1 VALLVSAIRN
11 RNSRALKCPV
21 PRLRQSGSALIVGL
35 VFLLVITLIAVSGAR
50 NTILQERM
58 SANLY
63 DRSLAFQSAEAA
75 LREGLADAANRHGT
89 PPASGFRPRDAD
101 YWLTHL
107 TGANPDGHAVDADLH
122 GVSES
127 ARYFVEE
134 IRTPAC
140 PPGQICDA
148 ELGASN
154 WRTLYRVTAIG
165 FGGTQEAMVLLQV
178 TGEPEATGG
187 SGGNGGSED
196 ADESEGPGESEP

>member
-1 VALLVSAIRN
+1 VTLLVAVSPN
-11 RNSRALKCPV
+11 RHSGVSRRSPLPWKQA
-21 PRLRQSGSALIVGL
+21 GSALIVGL
-35 VFLLVITLIAVSGAR
+35 VFLLVITLIAVAGMR

-75 LREGLADAANRHGT
+75 LREGLDDAVNRRGT

-101 YWLTHL
+101 YWVTHL
-107 TGANPDGHAVDADLH
+107 AGNSPIGHEAGTDLH
-122 GVSES
+122 GVSQP

-140 PPGQICDA
+140 PPEQICDA

-165 FGGTQEAMVLLQV
+165 FGGTPDAVVLLQI
-178 TGEPEATGG
+178 TGEP
-187 SGGNGGSED
+187 
-196 ADESEGPGESEP
+196 